1 MKATFTFSLTF
12 ENLKIYDLFRESKVR
27 FFKLAKFANYVKNY
41 FAEIQV
47 DKVYFT
53 IFSQEFIWSEKISRM
68 KDCHPFKSR
77 PKYDIVKKKKKSAM
91 FLFSPLYSSVMVQKR
106 YFTRD

>member
-1 MKATFTFSLTF
+1 M
-12 ENLKIYDLFRESKVR
+12 
-27 FFKLAKFANYVKNY
+27 ANFNHVKNY

-77 PKYDIVKKKKKSAM
+77 PKYDIVKKRKKKSAM
-91 FLFSPLYSSVMVQKR
+91 FLFSPFYYLSCYGSKKIFHKGLGKGSR
-106 YFTRD
+106 YLPNENKTLS

>member
-1 MKATFTFSLTF
+1 MIYL
-12 ENLKIYDLFRESKVR
+12 ENPKYF

-77 PKYDIVKKKKKSAM
+77 PKYDIVKKKKNLQCFY
-91 FLFSPLYSSVMVQKR
+91 FLHFTISPVMVQKR

>member
-1 MKATFTFSLTF
+1 M
-12 ENLKIYDLFRESKVR
+12 
-27 FFKLAKFANYVKNY
+27 ANFNHVKNY

-77 PKYDIVKKKKKSAM
+77 PKYDIVKKRKKICNV
-91 FLFSPLYSSVMVQKR
+91 FIFSILLSLLLWFKKDISQGIR
-106 YFTRD
+106 QRQ